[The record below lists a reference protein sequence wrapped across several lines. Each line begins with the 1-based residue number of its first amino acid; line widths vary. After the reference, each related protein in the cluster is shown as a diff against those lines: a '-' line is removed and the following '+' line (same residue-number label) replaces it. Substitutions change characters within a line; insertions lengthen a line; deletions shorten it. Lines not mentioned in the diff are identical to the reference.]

1 MIGSRFIKQRAIA
14 VLAVLAAA
22 GGTGQS
28 SALAAG
34 AESPWAISEQ
44 ASVRLVS
51 ATTGTGD
58 LDTVRI
64 GIEFNLQPGW
74 KTYWRTPGASG
85 LPPQVDWT
93 GSYNI
98 GSAEFLWPAPKRFSL
113 IGLDTFGY
121 ADQVIFPIDI
131 RTERPGEPVR
141 LKAKVAYLVCAELCI
156 PGEAELDMV
165 VPADSAAP
173 SQFANMIDSFRA
185 QVPGDGRAAGLTLE
199 HAVLSG
205 TAEAPYL
212 EAAFTSLAPFN
223 APDLMVEG
231 PDTVIFERP
240 EITVDGAGTRAIIRV
255 AATEAAG
262 IGGSLG
268 LDGEALRLTLVDG
281 LRAMEVELTPPFGAA
296 GLAVSGAP
304 NDADA
309 SLIVILGLALLGGLI
324 LNLMPC
330 VLPVLSIKLLGVVSH
345 GGGERAAVRVSF
357 VATAV
362 GIVASF
368 LVLAAAAVIGKS
380 AGVAVG
386 WGMQFQQP
394 LFLAAMVVLLTVF
407 ACNMWGLFEFRLPMA
422 AADLALRHSGG
433 TSLGGTS
440 LRGSF
445 GTGALATLLAT
456 PCSAP
461 FLGTAVGF
469 ALSRGAVEIFA
480 IFAALGIGLA
490 APYLLVAA
498 LPGLAT
504 RLPRPGRWMIA
515 FRRVFSIGLAA
526 SALWLLSVLAVQ
538 VSLTAALVVGA
549 LMVAS
554 ASILVVRLAWS
565 PLARFA
571 PIGVAALAVAA
582 LATPM
587 LVTVDR
593 AAPRPLDQRVIAWQ
607 AFDPASIAQHV
618 AAGKTVFVDVTA
630 EWCITCVVNKT
641 LVLENADIA
650 DLLNRPGVVAMQAY
664 WTRPSD
670 SISAY
675 LAQFRRYG
683 IPFNAIYGP
692 DNPRG
697 IVLPELLTTSSVMAG
712 FATADTRLRLAAE

>member
-1 MIGSRFIKQRAIA
+1 MIGLGLIKQRVIA
-14 VLAVLAAA
+14 ALAALA
-22 GGTGQS
+22 ATGVIGPS

-34 AESPWAISEQ
+34 AESPWAVSEQ

-51 ATTGTGD
+51 ATTGTGG
-58 LDTVRI
+58 LDTLRI
-64 GIEFNLQPGW
+64 GIEFDLQPGW

-98 GSAEFLWPAPKRFSL
+98 GAAEFLWPAPKRFSL
-113 IGLDTFGY
+113 FGLDTFGY
-121 ADQVIFPIDI
+121 AGQIIFPIDI
-131 RTERPGEPVR
+131 RPETPGEPVR
-141 LKAKVAYLVCAELCI
+141 LKARVEYLVCAELCI

-165 VPADSAAP
+165 VPADGAAP

-185 QVPGDGRAAGLTLE
+185 KVPGDGRAAGLTLE
-199 HAVLSG
+199 HAVLTG
-205 TAEAPYL
+205 TAEAPFL
-212 EAAFTSLAPFN
+212 EAAFTSLSPFK

-240 EITVDGAGTRAIIRV
+240 EITIDGAGARTFIRV
-255 AATEAAG
+255 AATDAAG
-262 IGGSLG
+262 IGGPLG

-281 LRAMEVELTPPFGAA
+281 LQAMEIEFTPPFGVA
-296 GLAVSGAP
+296 GPVVSGTP
-304 NDADA
+304 SDAGT

-345 GGGERAAVRVSF
+345 GGGERAHVRVSF
-357 VATAV
+357 IATAA

-368 LVLAAAAVIGKS
+368 LVLAAAAVLGKS
-380 AGVAVG
+380 AGFAVG
-386 WGMQFQQP
+386 WGIQFQQP
-394 LFLAAMVVLLTVF
+394 LFLAAMVVILTVF

-433 TSLGGTS
+433 TSLGG
-440 LRGSF
+440 SF

-469 ALSRGAVEIFA
+469 ALSRGAAEIFA
-480 IFAALGIGLA
+480 IFTALGIGLA
-490 APYLLVAA
+490 APYLLVAV

-515 FRRVFSIGLAA
+515 FKRVLSVGLAA
-526 SALWLLSVLAVQ
+526 SAVWLLSVLAVQ
-538 VSLTAALVVGA
+538 VSVTAAVVVGA

-554 ASILVVRLAWS
+554 ALILVVRQAS
-565 PLARFA
+565 TRLARFA

-582 LATPM
+582 LAAPM
-587 LVTVDR
+587 LLTVDQ
-593 AAPRPLDQRVIAWQ
+593 AARRPLDQRVIAWQ
-607 AFDPASIAQHV
+607 AFDPTSIAQHV

-641 LVLENADIA
+641 LVLENAGIA
-650 DLLNRPGVVAMQAY
+650 DMLNGPDVVAMQAD

-670 SISAY
+670 TISAY
-675 LAQFRRYG
+675 LAQFGRYG

-692 DNPRG
+692 DTPQG
-697 IVLPELLTTSSVMAG
+697 VVLPELLTPSSVMAG
-712 FATADTRLRLAAE
+712 FATADARLRLAAE